1 MAKFDFLLF
10 ENYHQ
15 AQNHK
20 FDLLL
25 IARLLQNA
33 GLNIAIVDIYHEDN
47 VDEMEGV
54 PVVHLHYHH
63 PIPNDKWQ
71 LHPKNKFLSML
82 CTFRFLWQ
90 QRRYMQHVWKE
101 IEPLADRFYCGS
113 YHLMMPMTF
122 FKSKKPC
129 YYWGLRSS
137 RMTDFWKH
145 FKRNPIIGIRMLR
158 LKQAFMRN
166 PSQCLFVS
174 NEIIKKEFENLGVDD
189 KRLVIREE
197 RCTDGTEE
205 PHYETL
211 SRNFSILTIGML
223 RPEKRIDYT
232 VKEFLSAS
240 IEKSWT
246 YTLAGKSQGRY
257 EEVINNAT
265 RRHDN
270 VRRINEY
277 MDYERFYELIRES
290 HFVVLADKQQ
300 LSSVT
305 NGTMMEALINYRPII
320 VPNYNPY
327 KYYIEKFGLGIMF
340 NPERPGDLAQAI
352 VKAERLGTRH
362 FEDSIRNYLATI
374 EFENVSK
381 KLYRQIYNNK

>member
-1 MAKFDFLLF
+1 MQLYDFLLF

-20 FDLLL
+20 FDLVL
-25 IARLLQNA
+25 IARLLQHV
-33 GLNIAIVDIYHEDN
+33 GLKVAIVDIYHEYVKD
-47 VDEMEGV
+47 DIEGI
-54 PVVHLHYHH
+54 PVIHLKYHH
-63 PIPNDKWQ
+63 SIPNDKWQ

-90 QRRYMQHVWKE
+90 QRRYMLHVWRE

-145 FKRNPIIGIRMLR
+145 FKRIPIIGIRMLR

-166 PSQCLFVS
+166 ASQCLFVS

-189 KRLVIREE
+189 KRLAIREE

-205 PHYETL
+205 PHYEML
-211 SRNFSILTIGML
+211 SSNFSILTIGML

-232 VKEFLSAS
+232 VKEFQSAS
-240 IEKSWT
+240 EGKDWNYI
-246 YTLAGKSQGRY
+246 LAGKSQGKY
-257 EEVINNAT
+257 EEVINNAIKGY
-265 RRHDN
+265 DN
-270 VRRINEY
+270 IMRINEY
-277 MDYERFYELIRES
+277 MDYDRFYELIRES

-300 LSSVT
+300 FSSVT

-340 NPERPGDLAQAI
+340 NPEKPGDLTRAI
-352 VKAERLGTRH
+352 SVAERLGTRN
-362 FEDSIRNYLATI
+362 FEESIRKYLSTI

-381 KLYRQIYNNK
+381 NLYSQIYANK